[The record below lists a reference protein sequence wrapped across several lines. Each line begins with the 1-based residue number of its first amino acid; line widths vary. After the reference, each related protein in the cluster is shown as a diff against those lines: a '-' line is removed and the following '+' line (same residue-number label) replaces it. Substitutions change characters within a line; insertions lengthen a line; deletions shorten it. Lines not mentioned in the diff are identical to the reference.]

1 MTPEDADLRRALQ
14 MARLLRE
21 ACNIWKTEGTGR
33 RGAGERN
40 EEVIEKSNS
49 KTNKTKQTTT
59 KERKKKKWIR
69 GKDSYPLL
77 SLFLNIQT

>member
-40 EEVIEKSNS
+40 EEVIEKSSS
-49 KTNKTKQTTT
+49 KTNKTK
-59 KERKKKKWIR
+59 
-69 GKDSYPLL
+69 
-77 SLFLNIQT
+77 

>member
-14 MARLLRE
+14 MPRLLRE

-40 EEVIEKSNS
+40 EEVIEKNNS
-49 KTNKTKQTTT
+49 KTKPSKQQQ
-59 KERKKKKWIR
+59 KRERKKMDQRK
-69 GKDSYPLL
+69 G
-77 SLFLNIQT
+77 

>member
-40 EEVIEKSNS
+40 EEVIEKNNS
-49 KTNKTKQTTT
+49 KTKPSKQQQ
-59 KERKKKKWIR
+59 KRERKKMDQRK
-69 GKDSYPLL
+69 G
-77 SLFLNIQT
+77 